1 MCNRTCAAS
10 LLAVAIA
17 LAFPA
22 NAQSVISAHSGV
34 IHFFDGAVYLGSE
47 PLEAHLGKFPVIP
60 LGGELRTEQGRA
72 EVLLTPGVFLR
83 LGQQSA
89 IRMVTNDLANTQVE
103 LVTGS
108 AIMDAGESSSGTSVM
123 LLYKDWRVHL
133 LQKGVYRIDS
143 DPPRVWVRQGEAEV
157 SAGPNGDPIP
167 VGQGKNLPLAAV
179 LVPERSSVQPGDG
192 LTDWA
197 DGRRQSI
204 AADNAITAQIDEDPG
219 ARTTDLDA
227 FTYFPPIGVPSL
239 PPGSSYPYGLYDSY
253 QPGFSSIYLP
263 GYTYRPLILGLYGS
277 GGVYGN
283 GIRPYTL
290 SRPRPIMVSPGA
302 GSYVGVPRA
311 PLPRPSFSPPATIH
325 APARAPI
332 IHGGPHR

>member
-17 LAFPA
+17 LALPA
-22 NAQSVISAHSGV
+22 DAQSVISAHSGV
-34 IHFFDGAVYLGSE
+34 IHFFEGAVYLGSE
-47 PLEAHLGKFPVIP
+47 TLEAHLGKFPIVP
-60 LGGELRTEQGRA
+60 QGGELRTEQGRA

-103 LVTGS
+103 LETGS
-108 AIMDAGESSSGTSVM
+108 AIMDAGESSSGTSVT
-123 LLYKDWRVHL
+123 LLYKNWRVHL

-157 SAGPNGDPIP
+157 SAGASGDPIP
-167 VGQGKNLPLAAV
+167 VGTGMNLPLAAV
-179 LVPERSSVQPGDG
+179 LVPEHSSVQPGDG

-204 AADNAITAQIDEDPG
+204 SADNAITAQIDQDPG
-219 ARTTDLDA
+219 ATGLDA
-227 FTYFPPIGVPSL
+227 FTYFPAIGVPSL

-253 QPGFSSIYLP
+253 QPGFNSIYLP
-263 GYTYRPLILGLYGS
+263 GYTYRPLIIGLYGTAES
-277 GGVYGN
+277 METAFGLTIFHVPDRLWFPPELAPTWVYLV
-283 GIRPYTL
+283 RL
-290 SRPRPIMVSPGA
+290 F
-302 GSYVGVPRA
+302 RA
-311 PLPRPSFSPPATIH
+311 PLFRLQQQSTRLRGLRSFMAALIAS
-325 APARAPI
+325 
-332 IHGGPHR
+332 